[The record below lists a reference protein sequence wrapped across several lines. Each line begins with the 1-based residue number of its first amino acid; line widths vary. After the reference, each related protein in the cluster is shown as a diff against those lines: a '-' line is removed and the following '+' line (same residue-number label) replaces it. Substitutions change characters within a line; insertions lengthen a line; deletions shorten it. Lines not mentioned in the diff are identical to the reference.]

1 MRIYNK
7 YITYNYL
14 ILFSRVYQFVKIY
27 IFNPSSALFSCPN
40 AMTDGAAFLIKELQS
55 KSPSLVS
62 EDMRYAFERLTSN
75 NPKHF
80 WTSGQWVI

>member
-1 MRIYNK
+1 
-7 YITYNYL
+7 
-14 ILFSRVYQFVKIY
+14 
-27 IFNPSSALFSCPN
+27 
-40 AMTDGAAFLIKELQS
+40 MTDGAAFLIKELQS